1 MRKSVAVAALATLA
15 TMAAACGS
23 SSSGGTPT
31 SGTSSSGSSSAAA
44 GNGST
49 IKLGVVTSLTGV
61 AASGFLG
68 TEAGVKAAVG
78 AANAAGGVNGHKI
91 VIDMLDDQ
99 STAAG
104 AAAAV
109 KKGLEQDH
117 DFGLLSVSSSF
128 YGAYKIATQAKAPVV
143 GSGFDGGPEW
153 IDIKDNPTMFDV
165 LGGVNYATAPTTWG
179 AAMKIMGVTKA
190 SALGYIESPSAT
202 QAAEA
207 GVASA
212 KAAGIPTIPAVEVH
226 FGTTD
231 VGPQVLAFKNAGV
244 NGLYVP
250 TVPNTA
256 FALIGGLEQAGVKLK
271 GAILATGYGGDLLQ
285 SKAAVQAGQGDYFA
299 TAATPVEAHTPA
311 TELLQSRLKS
321 YANYTGI
328 PTFSQYQGYQTASAF
343 IYGLSLAG
351 ANPTQA
357 SFVTALRPATWN
369 SNDLSKPVTFN
380 QVGGVGAGMGP
391 GNCTYLPQLKG
402 NKFVLNPKLNPIC
415 GTIIP
420 GVTNKP

>member
-15 TMAAACGS
+15 TVAAACGS
-23 SSSGGTPT
+23 SSSGGSP
-31 SGTSSSGSSSAAA
+31 SGGTSSSSSAAA
-44 GNGST
+44 GNGSP
-49 IKLGVVTSLTGV
+49 IKIGVITSLTGV

-91 VIDMLDDQ
+91 TIDMLDDA

-104 AAAAV
+104 AAAAA
-109 KKGLEQDH
+109 KKGIEQDH

-128 YGAYKIATQAKAPVV
+128 YGAYKVATAAKVPVV

-153 IDIKDNPTMFDV
+153 LDIKDNPTMFDV

-212 KAAGIPTIPAVEVH
+212 KTAGIPTIPAVQVH

-231 VGPQVLAFKNAGV
+231 VGPQVLAFKSAGV
-244 NGLYVP
+244 NGVYVP

-311 TELLQSRLKS
+311 TELLQSRLKT
-321 YANYTGI
+321 YASYTGI

-343 IYGLSLAG
+343 IYGLGLAG
-351 ANPTQA
+351 ANPTNA
-357 SFVTALRPATWN
+357 SFVTALRAATWN
-369 SNDLSKPVTFN
+369 SNDLSKPVVFATP
-380 QVGGVGAGMGP
+380 GGVGAGMGP
-391 GNCTYLPQLKG
+391 GNCTYMPQLEG

-420 GVTNKP
+420 GVTLKP